1 MYPLL
6 APAPR
11 GLRPPASDLAR
22 RVGCCRQR
30 EAEAR
35 TAEGRLVVRLD
46 LSAMRFDDGSGNGK
60 SHAHAA
66 VVGREKTLKEL
77 REMIRLDART
87 AIFQRAAQGI
97 SASEHGSNRELA
109 TSGCRVRHGLHRI
122 DPQIYDHL
130 LEL

>member
-1 MYPLL
+1 MSPLL
-6 APAPR
+6 AP
-11 GLRPPASDLAR
+11 LREGFGRVSDLAS

-35 TAEGRLVVRLD
+35 AAEGGLVVRPD

-87 AIFQRAAQGI
+87 AIFQRAA
-97 SASEHGSNRELA
+97 
-109 TSGCRVRHGLHRI
+109 
-122 DPQIYDHL
+122 
-130 LEL
+130 